1 MHGGGCDAGGGAAGR
16 SSAYGGNHRGGQ
28 RHEVS
33 GREFVIKSKTLV
45 NACGPCADALNGQSG
60 VTTEHRH
67 LFSKGIHLI
76 TRRITESKRVLTF
89 FADDGRMFFVIP
101 MGNKS
106 CIGTTDTRVEHVPA
120 EITDE
125 DRQFVLENINKRLQ
139 LPEPLSAADIIAE
152 RCGVR
157 PLVVK
162 AGSSGGK
169 GDWTSLSRKHEI
181 DVDAGQAQVT
191 IYGGKLTDCLNVGE
205 EVAKA
210 VERLGLPLEKDRH
223 NWYGEPAAATRE
235 EFFRRARLMRLDD
248 LRERP
253 DVEPLSERLW
263 RRYGRRAFQMLDLIE
278 QDPSMGVDV
287 MDNADYLRVELHMA
301 ARTEMVTKLEDFM
314 RRRSKIDLVVR
325 DSEIRASEGLVDVAQ
340 ILFSDRAQEKLDEY
354 LAIPPV
360 S

>member
-1 MHGGGCDAGGGAAGR
+1 MVKAGGG
-16 SSAYGGNHRGGQ
+16 
-28 RHEVS
+28 
-33 GREFVIKSKTLV
+33 
-45 NACGPCADALNGQSG
+45 D
-60 VTTEHRH
+60 
-67 LFSKGIHLI
+67 
-76 TRRITESKRVLTF
+76 RRQV
-89 FADDGRMFFVIP
+89 
-101 MGNKS
+101 
-106 CIGTTDTRVEHVPA
+106 
-120 EITDE
+120 
-125 DRQFVLENINKRLQ
+125 
-139 LPEPLSAADIIAE
+139 
-152 RCGVR
+152 
-157 PLVVK
+157 
-162 AGSSGGK
+162 
-169 GDWTSLSRKHEI
+169 DWTKLSRKHE
-181 DVDAGQAQVT
+181 VEVNRKRKVVT
-191 IYGGKLTDCLNVGE
+191 VLGGKLTDCLNVGE